1 MLNKR
6 KQREQERQRQLNND
20 YSNPNEY
27 QILKKKL
34 KFLKSNTNKTNK
46 IQKS

>member
-20 YSNPNEY
+20 YSNPNDFKEKNY
-27 QILKKKL
+27 KRTYCPFWNRCK
-34 KFLKSNTNKTNK
+34 
-46 IQKS
+46 